1 MRLAYQPIPQER
13 RRKQFFVVFVS
24 TDFRVCVLLACDGCI
39 RNPSYRRGMQAHPE
53 KVVEIE
59 GEEEEAFYN
68 GVDNVNDKDDSD
80 RV

>member
-1 MRLAYQPIPQER
+1 
-13 RRKQFFVVFVS
+13 
-24 TDFRVCVLLACDGCI
+24 
-39 RNPSYRRGMQAHPE
+39 MQAHPE

-59 GEEEEAFYN
+59 GEEEEAFYS

>member
-1 MRLAYQPIPQER
+1 
-13 RRKQFFVVFVS
+13 VFVL
-24 TDFRVCVLLACDGCI
+24 LLACDGCI

-53 KVVEIE
+53 KVERLRGSE
-59 GEEEEAFYN
+59 REAFYI